1 MWLIITEK
9 DNTARR
15 IAGIL
20 FGKYKYE
27 KVNGIN
33 VYFSSD
39 GEKAVIGL
47 KGHIVEVDY
56 PAEYNNWTKI
66 PIESLLQAD
75 LVKKIKEKKIANAL
89 EKLAKKAD
97 LVTIATDY
105 DREGELIGYEALEII
120 KKVKPD
126 VRADRAKYSAI
137 TPDEIRKA
145 FNSRTELNYNLAK
158 AAETRQIVDLMWGAV
173 LTRLI
178 SLSSGR
184 IGKNFLSVGRVQSP
198 TLRFIVDREKEIRE
212 FVPTPYWEIT
222 AVFSNSEKFSA
233 KHEKR
238 FLEKDE
244 AERAFAKIGE
254 TAVVRKFVEKNVK
267 EARPIPFNTT
277 EFLREAGKFMPPDKA
292 MNIAE
297 NLYMAG
303 LISYPRTDNTVYPE
317 SINLRVIAK
326 KFLNSE
332 FSREAEIALSY
343 MKPSRGKK
351 ETKDHPPIHPV
362 GIARKNEL
370 SKDEW
375 KIYELVVRRFLATLA
390 PEALWAVRN
399 AKIDANGEIF
409 KANGKKLSRAGWR
422 GIYTYVKTEEV
433 HLPELK
439 EGEVLR
445 VLSKKLEEKQTK
457 PPSRYTM
464 SSIIK
469 LMEKYNL
476 GTKSTRHEIL
486 RKLYTR
492 GYIRG
497 NPLKPTEVAF
507 AVIDALKSE
516 AEVITLPDMTAKLEE
531 EMDKIEEGKLNQKRV
546 VKESRDFLSRVL
558 KTANREELGRK
569 IIEGIKRD
577 SVVGKCP
584 ECGRDLTIRKVR
596 GRFIGCSGYPEC
608 RFSIPLPQKGRIEVT
623 AKKCK
628 EHDFSILRLRPSKGK
643 SWTFCPYCGY
653 LEWKEKERKKT
664 EA

>member
-20 FGKYKYE
+20 FGKYKNE
-27 KVNGIN
+27 KINGIN
-33 VYFSSD
+33 VYLSSD

-75 LVKKIKEKKIANAL
+75 LVKKIKEKKIADAI
-89 EKLAKKAD
+89 EKLAEKAD

-120 KKVKPD
+120 RKVRPD
-126 VRADRAKYSAI
+126 IRADRAKYSAI

-145 FNSRTELNYNLAK
+145 FSNRAELNYNLAK

-184 IGKNFLSVGRVQSP
+184 MGKNFLSVGRVQSP

-212 FVPTPYWEIT
+212 FIPTPYWEIT

-238 FLEKDE
+238 FLKKEE
-244 AERAFAKIGE
+244 AEKAFSRIGE

-267 EARPIPFNTT
+267 EAKPTPFNTT
-277 EFLREAGKFMPPDKA
+277 EFLREAGKFMPPDRA

-303 LISYPRTDNTVYPE
+303 LISYPRTDNTVYPA
-317 SINLRVIAK
+317 SINLKAIVK

-332 FSREAEIALSY
+332 FAKEAEIALSH
-343 MKPSRGKK
+343 MKPSRGRK

-362 GIARKNEL
+362 GIARKSEL

-375 KIYELVVRRFLATLA
+375 RIYELVVRRFLATLS
-390 PEALWAVRN
+390 PDALWAVRN
-399 AKIDANGEIF
+399 AEIDANGEIF
-409 KANGKKLSRAGWR
+409 RANGKKLLKAGWR
-422 GIYTYVKTEEV
+422 QVYTYVKTEET

-439 EGEVLR
+439 EGEILR

-486 RKLYTR
+486 KKLYTR
-492 GYIRG
+492 GYVRG

-531 EMDKIEEGKLNQKRV
+531 DMDRIEEGKLKQERV
-546 VKESRDFLSRVL
+546 VEESRDFLSRVL
-558 KTANREELGRK
+558 ETANREELGRR
-569 IIEGIKRD
+569 IIEGIRKD
-577 SVVGKCP
+577 SVVGRCP
-584 ECGRDLTIRKVR
+584 ECGRDLLIRKVK
-596 GRFIGCSGYPEC
+596 GRFIGCSGYPDC
-608 RFSIPLPQKGRIEVT
+608 RFSIPLPQKGRLEIT

-628 EHDFSILRLRPSKGK
+628 EHGFSVLRLRPSRGK

-653 LEWKEKERKKT
+653 LEWKEKEKKT

>member
-1 MWLIITEK
+1 MWLIVTEK

-20 FGKYKYE
+20 FRKYIIE
-27 KVNGIN
+27 KINGIN
-33 VYFSSD
+33 VYFSPD
-39 GEKAVIGL
+39 REKAVIGL
-47 KGHIVEVDY
+47 KGHIVEIDY
-56 PAEYNNWTKI
+56 PSEYNNWTKI
-66 PIESLLQAD
+66 PIESLLKANF
-75 LVKKIKEKKIANAL
+75 VKKVKEKKIAEAIR
-89 EKLAKKAD
+89 KLAKEAE

-120 KKVKPD
+120 KEIRQDIRV
-126 VRADRAKYSAI
+126 DRAKYSAI
-137 TPDEIRKA
+137 TPEEIKKA
-145 FNSRTELNYNLAK
+145 FSSRTELNYNLAK

-184 IGKNFLSVGRVQSP
+184 MGKNFLSVGRVQSP
-198 TLRFIVDREKEIRE
+198 TLRFVVDREKEIRE
-212 FVPTPYWEIT
+212 FVPTPYWEIY
-222 AVFSNSEKFSA
+222 AVFSNSEKFTA

-238 FLEKDE
+238 FLKKEE
-244 AERAFAKIGE
+244 AEKSFARIGDE
-254 TAVVRKFVEKNVK
+254 AVVRKFTEKNVK
-267 EARPIPFNTT
+267 EARPVPFNTT
-277 EFLREAGKFMPPDKA
+277 EFLREAGKFMPPDRA
-292 MNIAE
+292 MSIAE

-303 LISYPRTDNTVYPE
+303 LISYPRTDNTVYP
-317 SINLRVIAK
+317 SSMSLKGIVK
-326 KFLNSE
+326 KFLESD
-332 FSREAEIALSY
+332 FRKEAEIALSY
-343 MKPSRGKK
+343 LKPSRGRR

-362 GIARKNEL
+362 GVAGKNEL

-390 PEALWAVRN
+390 PEAKWAVRN
-399 AKIDANGEIF
+399 AEIDANGEIF
-409 KANGKKLSRAGWR
+409 RASGKKLIEAGWR
-422 GIYTYVKTEEV
+422 EIYIYVRTDEIY
-433 HLPELK
+433 LPELK
-439 EGEVLR
+439 DGQILR
-445 VLSKKLEEKQTK
+445 VLSKRLEEKETK

-469 LMEKYNL
+469 LMERYNL

-486 RKLYTR
+486 KKLYTR
-492 GYIRG
+492 GYVRG

-531 EMDKIEEGKLNQKRV
+531 EMDRIEEGKLKQESV
-546 VKESRDFLSRVL
+546 VEESKLFLEKVL
-558 KTANREELGRK
+558 ETANRDELGRK
-569 IIEGIKRD
+569 IIEGIKKD

-584 ECGRDLTIRKVR
+584 ECGEDLVIRKVK
-596 GRFIGCSGYPEC
+596 GRFIGCSGFPDC

-623 AKKCK
+623 ARKCK

-653 LEWKEKERKKT
+653 LEWKEKKKQEKT
-664 EA
+664 A

>member
-20 FGKYKYE
+20 FGKYKAE
-27 KVNGIN
+27 KVGGIN

-39 GEKAVIGL
+39 REKAVIGL
-47 KGHIVEVDY
+47 KGHIVEIDY
-56 PAEYNNWTKI
+56 PPEYNNWTKI
-66 PIESLLQAD
+66 PIESLLKAD
-75 LVKKIKEKKIANAL
+75 LVKNVKEKKIAEAIR
-89 EKLAKKAD
+89 KLARDAE

-126 VRADRAKYSAI
+126 IRVDRAKYSAI
-137 TPDEIRKA
+137 TADEIKKA
-145 FNSRTELNYNLAK
+145 FSRRAELNYNLAR

-178 SLSSGR
+178 SLASGR
-184 IGKNFLSVGRVQSP
+184 MGKNFLSVGRVQSP
-198 TLRFIVDREKEIRE
+198 TLRFIVDREKEIRD
-212 FVPTPYWEIT
+212 FVPTPYWEIF
-222 AVFSNSEKFSA
+222 AVFSNSEKFTA

-238 FLEKDE
+238 FLKKEE
-244 AERAFAKIGE
+244 AERAFARIGE
-254 TAVVRKFVEKNVK
+254 NAVVKKFTEKNVR

-277 EFLREAGKFMPPDKA
+277 EFLREAGKFMSPDRA
-292 MNIAE
+292 MSIAE

-303 LISYPRTDNTVYPE
+303 LISYPRTDNTVYPK
-317 SINLRVIAK
+317 SISLKAIAK
-326 KFLNSE
+326 KFLESD
-332 FSREAEIALSY
+332 FKREAEIALGY

-362 GIARKNEL
+362 GVAKKSEL

-375 KIYELVVRRFLATLA
+375 RIYELVVRRFLATLA

-399 AKIDANGEIF
+399 AEIDANGEIF
-409 KANGKKLSRAGWR
+409 KASGKKLLKAGWR
-422 GIYTYVKTEEV
+422 EIYTYVRTEET
-433 HLPELK
+433 HLPVLR
-439 EGEVLR
+439 EGEILKI
-445 VLSKKLEEKQTK
+445 LSKKLEEKETK

-469 LMEKYNL
+469 LMERYNL

-486 RKLYTR
+486 KKLYTR
-492 GYIRG
+492 GYVRG
-497 NPLKPTEVAF
+497 NPLKPTEVAS

-516 AEVITLPDMTAKLEE
+516 AEVITLPDMTSKLEE
-531 EMDKIEEGKLNQKRV
+531 EMDRIEEGKLRQETV
-546 VKESRDFLSRVL
+546 VEESKMFLSKVL
-558 KTANREELGRK
+558 KTANRDELGKR
-569 IIEGIKRD
+569 IIEGIKKD
-577 SVVGKCP
+577 SIVGKCP
-584 ECGRDLTIRKVR
+584 ECGKDLVIRKVK
-596 GRFIGCSGYPEC
+596 GRFIGCSGFPEC
-608 RFSIPLPQKGRIEVT
+608 RFSIPLPQKGRIEIT

-628 EHDFSILRLRPSKGK
+628 EHDFFILRLRPSKGK

-653 LEWKEKERKKT
+653 LEWMEKKKQ
-664 EA
+664 EKAA